1 MSEQLVTDVGD
12 INIDRAAEVKLIY
25 NAIKVIPGF
34 DGEDCNFDN
43 NVCSGN
49 RIYRSNTR
57 QAPTLVVQPNDLT
70 YNLFDI
76 WIDTPTGR
84 TWILLSDDYTSDPV
98 CSADE
103 GYDTNL
109 SSCVTLLENTDD
121 DFLRRR
127 VWKEFTYSYNGNA
140 NASVDAGEI

>member
-1 MSEQLVTDVGD
+1 MVKQKVTNVGD
-12 INIDRAAEVKLIY
+12 INIDRAAEVKLIF
-25 NAIKVIPGF
+25 NAIKVIPGV
-34 DGEDCNFDN
+34 DGEDCDFDN
-43 NVCSGN
+43 SVCSGA

-84 TWILLSDDYTSDPV
+84 TWILLSDDYTNDPV

-109 SSCVTLLENTDD
+109 SSCVTLLESTDD

-140 NASVDAGEI
+140 NASVNAGEI